1 MKEGLIA
8 ALEQIDWDQLR
19 THDGTAEVFPDWIM
33 QLASQDEGWRV
44 EGLEALWR
52 ACSPPCPATAY
63 VVPFLR
69 YLLAAD
75 DSVEGDRDEML
86 HMLAAFAVTPPSNPD
101 EAAARAAVHAVL
113 ALCAQFLDSD
123 EAAEREA
130 AASVLARFPEDYP
143 TIQPLLRDAIQ
154 SEPDEAAR
162 VKMIESY
169 AGLVELVGANPDDAL
184 WIAEFT
190 GLDQPPQCRLHA
202 AIWAA
207 RWLCEGTPAQVIET
221 LCAAILDP
229 AHFAKYPSELLYGPI
244 VENACEALCKLA
256 PEHAL
261 HLMIHLLPLVHD
273 LDDAH
278 LLASRML
285 DLAFHGVTRRYKY
298 ASLPE
303 DYPVD
308 RPDNAHVVFR
318 IHKSTPERQANRR
331 RKGRYY
337 PPAANAY
344 NGEPLTELQHAVL
357 AAIVEADPVW
367 LLHSN
372 LLELV
377 GLPPSRS
384 FARDLI
390 GL

>member
-19 THDGTAEVFPDWIM
+19 THDGTAEAFPDWIM
-33 QLASQDEGWRV
+33 QLTSQDEGWRV

-63 VVPFLR
+63 VVPFLLH
-69 YLLAAD
+69 LLEAD
-75 DSVEGDRDEML
+75 ESADKDEML
-86 HMLAAFAVTPPSNPD
+86 HMLAAFAVTPPANPD
-101 EAAARAAVHAVL
+101 EEAARTAVHTGL

-123 EAAEREA
+123 EATEREA
-130 AASVLARFPEDYP
+130 AASVLARFPEEYP
-143 TIQPLLRDAIQ
+143 IMRTLLRDAITA
-154 SEPDEAAR
+154 ELDEATR
-162 VKMIESY
+162 VKMLESY

-184 WIAEFT
+184 WIAEFA
-190 GLDQPPQCRLHA
+190 GADQPSTCRLHA
-202 AIWAA
+202 ALWAA
-207 RWLCEGTPAQVIET
+207 RWLCEATPAQVIET
-221 LCAAILDP
+221 LGAAILDP
-229 AHFAKYPSELLYGPI
+229 AHFAKYPSELLYAPI

-261 HLMIHLLPLVHD
+261 HLLIQLLPLVHD
-273 LDDAH
+273 PDDAH
-278 LLASRML
+278 ILASRML

-308 RPDNAHVVFR
+308 RPHNAHVVFR
-318 IHKSTPERQANRR
+318 IHKSTPERQASRR

-344 NGEPLTELQHAVL
+344 NGEPLTGLQQAVL